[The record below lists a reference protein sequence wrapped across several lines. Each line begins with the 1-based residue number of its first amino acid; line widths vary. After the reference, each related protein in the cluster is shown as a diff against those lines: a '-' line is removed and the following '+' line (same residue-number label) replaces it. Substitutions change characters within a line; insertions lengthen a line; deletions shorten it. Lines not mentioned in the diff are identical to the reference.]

1 MMSDNYPYTGEELI
15 EELGEAALEEYLRS
29 LKKQFVTIS
38 AYPTCNPISNPK
50 LSKNMYTLKEMVSQA
65 LGLEHDGKKH
75 RSISSPTE

>member
-15 EELGEAALEEYLRS
+15 EELGEAVLEEYLRI
-29 LKKQFVTIS
+29 LKKQFATIS
-38 AYPTCNPISNPK
+38 AYPTCNPK

-75 RSISSPTE
+75 RSISSPSE